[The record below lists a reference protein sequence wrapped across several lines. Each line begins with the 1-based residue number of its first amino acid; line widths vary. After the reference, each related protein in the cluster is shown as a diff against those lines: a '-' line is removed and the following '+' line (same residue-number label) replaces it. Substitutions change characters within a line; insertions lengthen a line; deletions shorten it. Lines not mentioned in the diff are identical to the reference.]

1 MNRTFAGHFQSIP
14 RAPTLPSP
22 QTPSTISWLK
32 AGKQHSMAE
41 QQSHSTNRLTRKKR
55 KLTIENEPLTL
66 TLTPNRTHTF
76 RRKKK
81 PDRLNYET
89 LADSNNNR
97 KWVFSPIDCSKY
109 RDKFV
114 FVSYNI
120 LGVENAS
127 NHKDL
132 YFNVL
137 PKFMKWEYRRRAI
150 RREIARYSPSILC
163 FQEVD
168 RFDDLNRILQK
179 DGFKGIYQARTGE
192 ARDGCAIFWKDALF
206 SLLHEDN
213 IEFKRFG
220 LRDNVAQFCVLKMN
234 AYQKHI
240 DDTENLKVQP
250 SRNILVGNIHVLF
263 NPSRGD
269 IKLGQVRLFLEKAHR
284 LSQKWGN
291 IPAILGGDL
300 NSMPQSAMYQFMVSS
315 ELNIQHHERKKIS
328 GQICPF
334 DHPRFPYQSNY
345 SSRPSLN
352 RWSKEELRL
361 ATGTEESVHL
371 KHNLKLNSAYQ
382 GVPASR
388 LTRDSHGEPLA
399 TSFHSR
405 FMGTVDY
412 IWHTKE
418 LVPVKVL
425 ETLPIEILKKTK
437 GLPSKVW
444 GSDHLALACE
454 LAFADESCGP

>member
-1 MNRTFAGHFQSIP
+1 
-14 RAPTLPSP
+14 
-22 QTPSTISWLK
+22 
-32 AGKQHSMAE
+32 MAE
-41 QQSHSTNRLTRKKR
+41 QSHSTNREQRLTRKKR

-66 TLTPNRTHTF
+66 TPNHTHTC

-81 PDRLNYET
+81 PDRGYYDGV
-89 LADSNNNR
+89 ADNR
-97 KWVFSPIDCSKY
+97 KWVFSPRDCSKY
-109 RDKFV
+109 KDKFV

-150 RREIARYSPSILC
+150 RKEIARYSPSILC

-179 DGFKGIYQARTGE
+179 DGFRGVHQARTGE

-250 SRNILVGNIHVLF
+250 SRSVLVGNIHVLF

-269 IKLGQVRLFLEKAHR
+269 VKLGQVRLFLAKAHR

-300 NSMPQSAMYQFMVSS
+300 NSMPQSAMYQFIVSS
-315 ELNIQHHERKKIS
+315 ELNIQHHERKRIS
-328 GQICPF
+328 GQICPL
-334 DHPRFPYQSNY
+334 DHPRFPSQSNY
-345 SSRPSLN
+345 SSRPLLH

-361 ATGTEESVHL
+361 ATGTEESVYL
-371 KHNLKLNSAYQ
+371 RHNLKLNSAYQ

-425 ETLPIEILKKTK
+425 ETLPVEILKKTK
-437 GLPSKVW
+437 GLPSKIW
-444 GSDHLALACE
+444 GSDHLALVCE
-454 LAFADESCGP
+454 LAFADESCGT